1 MLGRSTPMIAR
12 ASRQLVQP
20 LRSNVVLAAS
30 TVGVAH
36 AMSTT
41 PKYRSTRGG
50 QKGLEFGETVLQ
62 GLGMDRGLMVPESIP
77 KFAPGAIEK
86 WRGLS
91 FPDLAFEIM
100 SHYVPP
106 SEVPA
111 ANLKRVL
118 ASSYEFGGGPPGY
131 TGWRDADITPV
142 RELPDGMHVL
152 ELFHGPTF
160 AFKDV
165 ALQYLGNL
173 FEELLSTRPG
183 KTLTVV
189 GATSGDT
196 GSSAI
201 HGLRG
206 KKGVECFIM
215 YPEGRT
221 SRTQELQ
228 MISVVDPNIH
238 NIALGGTFDDCQA
251 VVKACFNDHGFRDEI
266 SIAAVNSI
274 NWARILAQ
282 ITYYVYA
289 YLKVT
294 APGAAD
300 AGKKVSFSVPT
311 GNFGDILAGFYAK
324 QMGLPVDQLVVATNK
339 NDILHRFFNDKGDY
353 TLSPDGVAETL
364 SPSMD
369 IGVSSNFERF
379 LFHMGGDDPAQMKK
393 LMDNF
398 EKTGKLEPP
407 DSLVAASRSHM
418 DSASVADDEIL
429 ATIADVYERGN
440 GYVLDPHSA
449 IGVAAA
455 RKTRKAGTDVPM
467 ICLACAHWAT
477 YRLKS
482 PQISPDLLRSPHHH
496 HTTSPHISPH
506 LLTSPHISPHLLI
519 SPHVSRRQVRTGPSS
534 PTPTLPPSAR
544 IRRRSSPCPSP
555 LLPSTPCPRAWLRNR
570 TTSPPSRASS
580 ARPSL
585 RAKRERA
592 RAPSARAPSAPLP
605 MAGCGATLAWRWR
618 AVAVADPFGS
628 MEGWGRVWAAW
639 TRGIGTKPLGHVHG
653 GSRLLP
659 GGPLSLS

>member
-353 TLSPDGVAETL
+353 TLSPDGVSETL

-506 LLTSPHISPHLLI
+506 LLTSPHISSYLPM
-519 SPHVSRRQVRTGPSS
+519 SPGVRCALGQVPRRQRC
-534 PTPTLPPSAR
+534 R
-544 IRRRSSPCPSP
+544 
-555 LLPSTPCPRAWLRNR
+555 PRQGSGGA
-570 TTSPPSRASS
+570 AH
-580 ARPSL
+580 
-585 RAKRERA
+585 RA
-592 RAPSARAPSAPLP
+592 RAPCFPPHPAHARGFATVRRRHRPGLHPPDPRCAQSVSARGRRPRGRRRRRCRWHGAERPS
-605 MAGCGATLAWRWR
+605 
-618 AVAVADPFGS
+618 
-628 MEGWGRVWAAW
+628 
-639 TRGIGTKPLGHVHG
+639 HG
-653 GSRLLP
+653 GGGGRYFWEHGGVGTRLGCMDPRHWNQATWARPRWLSSP
-659 GGPLSLS
+659 PRWSSLSPEL